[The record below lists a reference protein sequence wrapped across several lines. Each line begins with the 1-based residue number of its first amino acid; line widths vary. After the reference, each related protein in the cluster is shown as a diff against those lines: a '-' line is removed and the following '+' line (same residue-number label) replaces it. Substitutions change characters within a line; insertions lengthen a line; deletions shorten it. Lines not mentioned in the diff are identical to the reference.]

1 MKFLLPLLFLGV
13 ALPKL
18 QPRSYRRSSRIPKL
32 LNFKLKIRDIYS
44 FTGGLKNDRR
54 IRPKI
59 KTLITRK
66 ELRELHRRL
75 KAGKYSSHHI
85 RRLKFP
91 FDRTNIFH
99 RALPKAAFLK
109 NTIRKSCK
117 IHRFLCSET
126 RKCRKIR
133 GFGPR
138 QKHRERHSSRVVH
151 MFEKYDSKIS

>member
-1 MKFLLPLLFLGV
+1 MKFLLPLLLLGV
-13 ALPKL
+13 ALSKL
-18 QPRSYRRSSRIPKL
+18 HPRSYRRSSRIPKL

-109 NTIRKSCK
+109 NTI
-117 IHRFLCSET
+117 HTNRFKDAQAYDNYDRLSEEEK
-126 RKCRKIR
+126 RDWEVVLG
-133 GFGPR
+133 GFKN
-138 QKHRERHSSRVVH
+138 QNFQNFSN
-151 MFEKYDSKIS
+151 F